1 LPTAPLPP
9 EPVDQSIDQLVD
21 QPIDQSIDQ
30 PIDQPVGQPVDR
42 QIDQLVAEQLR
53 CADQLLSSLGMPRFR
68 QRPPWWGPDLQTL
81 RDTLRP
87 VALPAERGQKI
98 EFPLAGGDRLLALLD
113 KPLAGKRPRALV
125 LLLHGLGGSSERE
138 GLRRMAL
145 TLQSAQLAVLR
156 LNLRGADPGRQLA
169 PGTYAANCN
178 ADLLPVLA
186 QARQLAQ
193 ELGVS
198 AAALPLLGVGIS
210 LGGTMLLNACLAGAE
225 LDGLVCTSSPL
236 DLADCSAQIELPR
249 NRIYQ
254 RWLLRRLIAQ
264 TLADPFGISPAER
277 QALDGPRPP
286 CTIRAFDAAIT
297 APRWGYGSVE
307 HYYAAASPLAQLQAG
322 AQLPPT
328 LLLHAL
334 DDPWVPA
341 APALSLTSIQA
352 PALSP
357 APALNPPGGAAAPTP
372 GGQSS
377 RLRLLI
383 TRQGGHNGFHG
394 QGDGRQQ
401 MPGCWGDRLTARWLQ
416 HQLDQN
422 G

>member
-1 LPTAPLPP
+1 M
-9 EPVDQSIDQLVD
+9 S
-21 QPIDQSIDQ
+21 
-30 PIDQPVGQPVDR
+30 
-42 QIDQLVAEQLR
+42 
-53 CADQLLSSLGMPRFR
+53 RFR

-87 VALPAERGQKI
+87 VALPAEQGQKI

-113 KPLAGKRPRALV
+113 RPLTGKRPRALV
-125 LLLHGLGGSSERE
+125 LLLHGLGGSSDRE

-178 ADLLPVLA
+178 ADLLPVVG

-193 ELGVS
+193 ELGGS
-198 AAALPLLGVGIS
+198 AIALPLLGVGIS

-236 DLADCSAQIELPR
+236 DLGDCSAQIELPR

-277 QALDGPRPP
+277 QALGGPRPP
-286 CTIRAFDAAIT
+286 RTIRAFDAAIT

-322 AQLPPT
+322 APQLPPT

-334 DDPWVPA
+334 DDPWVPV
-341 APALSLTSIQA
+341 APALSLA
-352 PALSP
+352 PSPATALSP
-357 APALNPPGGAAAPTP
+357 ALAINTPGVSPAPTT
-372 GGQSS
+372 GAQSS
-377 RLRLLI
+377 SLQLLI
-383 TRQGGHNGFHG
+383 TRHGGHNGFHG
-394 QGDGRQQ
+394 QGDGRHEIYAGGAGGGDGSPQQKATAKQ

-416 HQLDQN
+416 HQLDLN

>member
-1 LPTAPLPP
+1 M
-9 EPVDQSIDQLVD
+9 S
-21 QPIDQSIDQ
+21 
-30 PIDQPVGQPVDR
+30 
-42 QIDQLVAEQLR
+42 
-53 CADQLLSSLGMPRFR
+53 RFR

-87 VALPAERGQKI
+87 VALPAEQGQKI

-113 KPLAGKRPRALV
+113 RPLTGKRPRALV
-125 LLLHGLGGSSERE
+125 LLLHGLGGSSDRE

-186 QARQLAQ
+186 QARQLAKQ
-193 ELGVS
+193 LEVS

-225 LDGLVCTSSPL
+225 LDALVCTSSPL

-249 NRIYQ
+249 NRAYQ

-277 QALDGPRPP
+277 QALGGPRPP
-286 CTIRAFDAAIT
+286 RTIRAFDAAIT

-322 AQLPPT
+322 APQLPPT

-334 DDPWVPA
+334 DDPWVPV
-341 APALSLTSIQA
+341 APALSLA
-352 PALSP
+352 PSPATALSP
-357 APALNPPGGAAAPTP
+357 ALAINTPGVSPAPTT
-372 GGQSS
+372 GAQSS
-377 RLRLLI
+377 RLQLLI
-383 TRQGGHNGFHG
+383 TRHGGHNGFHG
-394 QGDGRQQ
+394 QGDGRHEIYAGGAGSDSHGDGGGDGGGDGDGDGDGELDETDRAYAGADGSPQQKATAKQ

-416 HQLDQN
+416 HQLDLN

>member
-1 LPTAPLPP
+1 
-9 EPVDQSIDQLVD
+9 
-21 QPIDQSIDQ
+21 
-30 PIDQPVGQPVDR
+30 
-42 QIDQLVAEQLR
+42 
-53 CADQLLSSLGMPRFR
+53 LG
-68 QRPPWWGPDLQTL
+68 
-81 RDTLRP
+81 
-87 VALPAERGQKI
+87 
-98 EFPLAGGDRLLALLD
+98 LLD
-113 KPLAGKRPRALV
+113 IPLAGKRPRALV
-125 LLLHGLGGSSERE
+125 VLLHGLGGSSERE

-145 TLQSAQLAVLR
+145 TLQAAQLAVLR

-186 QARQLAQ
+186 QARQLAKQ
-193 ELGVS
+193 LEVS

-225 LDGLVCTSSPL
+225 LDALVCTSSPL

-286 CTIRAFDAAIT
+286 RTIRSFDAAIT

-322 AQLPPT
+322 AQLPPS

-341 APALSLTSIQA
+341 APALSFAT
-352 PALSP
+352 ALSP
-357 APALNPPGGAAAPTP
+357 ALNTPVGSAAPTP
-372 GGQSS
+372 GAQSS
-377 RLRLLI
+377 RLQLLI
-383 TRQGGHNGFHG
+383 TRNGGHNGFHG
-394 QGDGRQQ
+394 QGDGKQR
-401 MPGCWGDRLTARWLQ
+401 PGCWGDRLTARWLQ
-416 HQLDQN
+416 HQLDLN

>member
-1 LPTAPLPP
+1 M
-9 EPVDQSIDQLVD
+9 S
-21 QPIDQSIDQ
+21 
-30 PIDQPVGQPVDR
+30 
-42 QIDQLVAEQLR
+42 
-53 CADQLLSSLGMPRFR
+53 RFR

-81 RDTLRP
+81 RDTLLP
-87 VALPAERGQKI
+87 VALPAEQGQKI

-125 LLLHGLGGSSERE
+125 LLLHGLGGSSDRE

-178 ADLLPVLA
+178 ADLLPVVA

-193 ELGVS
+193 ELGGS

-277 QALDGPRPP
+277 QALGGPRPP
-286 CTIRAFDAAIT
+286 RTIRAFDAAIT

-322 AQLPPT
+322 APQLPPT

-334 DDPWVPA
+334 DDPWVPV
-341 APALSLTSIQA
+341 APALSLASIQALAPSPDPALSLSQA
-352 PALSP
+352 PALNTS
-357 APALNPPGGAAAPTP
+357 GGAAALTP
-372 GGQSS
+372 GAQSS
-377 RLRLLI
+377 RLQLLI
-383 TRQGGHNGFHG
+383 TRHGGHNGFHG
-394 QGDGRQQ
+394 QGDGRHEIYAGGAGSDSHGDGGGDGDGDGDGELDETDRAYAGADGSPQQKATAKQ

-416 HQLDQN
+416 HQLDLN

>member
-1 LPTAPLPP
+1 
-9 EPVDQSIDQLVD
+9 
-21 QPIDQSIDQ
+21 
-30 PIDQPVGQPVDR
+30 
-42 QIDQLVAEQLR
+42 
-53 CADQLLSSLGMPRFR
+53 MPRFR

-98 EFPLAGGDRLLALLD
+98 EFPLSGGDRLLGLLD
-113 KPLAGKRPRALV
+113 RPLTGKRPQALV
-125 LLLHGLGGSSERE
+125 VLLHGLGGSSERE
-138 GLRRMAL
+138 GLRRMAF
-145 TLQSAQLAVLR
+145 TLQAAQLAVLR

-186 QARQLAQ
+186 QARQLAKQ
-193 ELGVS
+193 LDVS

-225 LDGLVCTSSPL
+225 LDALVCTSSPL

-277 QALDGPRPP
+277 QALDGPSPP
-286 CTIRAFDAAIT
+286 RTIRAFDAAIT
-297 APRWGYGSVE
+297 APRWGYRSVE
-307 HYYAAASPLAQLQAG
+307 HYYAAASPLAQLRAG
-322 AQLPPT
+322 AQLPPS

-334 DDPWVPA
+334 DDPWVPV
-341 APALSLTSIQA
+341 APALSLAPIQA
-352 PALSP
+352 T
-357 APALNPPGGAAAPTP
+357 ALNPPGESAAPTP
-372 GGQSS
+372 AAQSS
-377 RLRLLI
+377 RLQLLI
-383 TRQGGHNGFHG
+383 TRHGGHNGFHG
-394 QGDGRQQ
+394 QGDGKQEIYAAGAGGDSYPGVAGGAAGNPQQKATAKQ

-416 HQLDQN
+416 HQLDLN
-422 G
+422 S

>member
-1 LPTAPLPP
+1 M
-9 EPVDQSIDQLVD
+9 EK
-21 QPIDQSIDQ
+21 
-30 PIDQPVGQPVDR
+30 
-42 QIDQLVAEQLR
+42 QIDQAMGQSANQLITEK
-53 CADQLLSSLGMPRFR
+53 LSSAEELLKLLGMPCFR

-87 VALPAERGQKI
+87 VALPAEQGQKI
-98 EFPLAGGDRLLALLD
+98 EFPLSGGDRLLGLLD
-113 KPLAGKRPRALV
+113 IPLAGKRPRALV
-125 LLLHGLGGSSERE
+125 VLLHGLGGSSERE

-145 TLQSAQLAVLR
+145 TLQAAQLAVLR

-186 QARQLAQ
+186 QARQLAKQ
-193 ELGVS
+193 LEVS

-225 LDGLVCTSSPL
+225 LDALVCTSSPL

-264 TLADPFGISPAER
+264 TLADPFGIGAAER
-277 QALDGPRPP
+277 QALGGPRPP
-286 CTIRAFDAAIT
+286 RTIRAFDAAIT

-322 AQLPPT
+322 AQLPPS
-328 LLLHAL
+328 LLLQAL

-341 APALSLTSIQA
+341 APALSLATA
-352 PALSP
+352 PS
-357 APALNPPGGAAAPTP
+357 PALNTPGGSAAPTP
-372 GGQSS
+372 GAQSS
-377 RLRLLI
+377 RLQLLI
-383 TRQGGHNGFHG
+383 TRNGGHNGFHG
-394 QGDGRQQ
+394 QGDGKQR
-401 MPGCWGDRLTARWLQ
+401 PGCWGDRLTARWLQ
-416 HQLDQN
+416 HQLDLN

>member
-1 LPTAPLPP
+1 
-9 EPVDQSIDQLVD
+9 
-21 QPIDQSIDQ
+21 
-30 PIDQPVGQPVDR
+30 
-42 QIDQLVAEQLR
+42 
-53 CADQLLSSLGMPRFR
+53 MPSFR

-87 VALPAERGQKI
+87 VALPAERAQKI
-98 EFPLAGGDRLLALLD
+98 EFPLPGGDRLLGLLD
-113 KPLAGKRPRALV
+113 RPLAGKRPRALV
-125 LLLHGLGGSSERE
+125 VLLHGLGGSSERE

-145 TLQSAQLAVLR
+145 TLQAAQLAVLR

-169 PGTYAANCN
+169 AGTYAANCN

-186 QARQLAQ
+186 QARQLAKR
-193 ELGVS
+193 LDVS

-225 LDGLVCTSSPL
+225 LDALVCTSSPL

-264 TLADPFGISPAER
+264 TLADPFGISQVER
-277 QALDGPRPP
+277 QALCGPRPP
-286 CTIRAFDAAIT
+286 RTIRAFDAAIT

-307 HYYAAASPLAQLQAG
+307 NYYAAASPLAQLQAG
-322 AQLPPT
+322 AQLPPS
-328 LLLHAL
+328 LLLHSL
-334 DDPWVPA
+334 DDPWVPV
-341 APALSLTSIQA
+341 APALSLA
-352 PALSP
+352 PALAPAS
-357 APALNPPGGAAAPTP
+357 APALNSPGGIQ
-372 GGQSS
+372 G
-377 RLRLLI
+377 RLQLLI
-383 TRQGGHNGFHG
+383 TRHGGHNGFHG
-394 QGDGRQQ
+394 QGDGKQQ

-416 HQLDQN
+416 HQLDLN

>member
-1 LPTAPLPP
+1 M
-9 EPVDQSIDQLVD
+9 S
-21 QPIDQSIDQ
+21 
-30 PIDQPVGQPVDR
+30 
-42 QIDQLVAEQLR
+42 
-53 CADQLLSSLGMPRFR
+53 RFR

-87 VALPAERGQKI
+87 VTLPPERGQKI
-98 EFPLAGGDRLLALLD
+98 EFPLPGGVRLLALLD
-113 KPLAGKRPRALV
+113 RPLTGKRPRALV
-125 LLLHGLGGSSERE
+125 LLLHGLGGSSDRE

-178 ADLLPVLA
+178 ADLLPVVA

-193 ELGVS
+193 ELGGS
-198 AAALPLLGVGIS
+198 AAPLPLLGVGIS

-277 QALDGPRPP
+277 QALGGPRPP
-286 CTIRAFDAAIT
+286 RTIRAFDAAIT

-322 AQLPPT
+322 APQLPPT

-334 DDPWVPA
+334 DDPWVPV
-341 APALSLTSIQA
+341 APALSLA
-352 PALSP
+352 PSPATALSP
-357 APALNPPGGAAAPTP
+357 ALAINTPGVSPAPTT
-372 GGQSS
+372 GAQSS
-377 RLRLLI
+377 RLQLLI
-383 TRQGGHNGFHG
+383 TRHGGHNGFHG
-394 QGDGRQQ
+394 QGDGRHEIYAGGAGSDSHGDGGGDGDGDGDGELYETDRAYAGADGSPQQKATAKQ

-416 HQLDQN
+416 HQLDLI